1 MPIICPTVLASS
13 NDEYRT
19 QMERVANFGHRIQ
32 IDLTDGSFAPI
43 KTISANDIWWPAGVK
58 ADIHL
63 MHQEPLN
70 VFKVLLKENPH
81 MIIIHSESSGDF
93 EQSYKLCRDNG
104 IKIGVAL
111 LPRTAPGIL
120 DKVLNKID
128 HILIFSGDLGSF
140 GGHTDLSLLEKVS
153 YIKDKA
159 PDIEIGW
166 DGGINDRNVS
176 ELVFGGVDVLNV
188 GGYIQ
193 KSENPEKAYNTL
205 FRIADETGTT

>member
-1 MPIICPTVLASS
+1 MPVICPTVLAS
-13 NDEYRT
+13 NEQDYRA
-19 QMERVANFGHRIQ
+19 QIERVANFGHRVQ
-32 IDLTDGSFAPI
+32 IDLSDGKFAPSETLSI
-43 KTISANDIWWPAGVK
+43 EQIWWPAGVK

-63 MHQEPLN
+63 MYKNPIEVFNEVLRKEPN
-70 VFKVLLKENPH
+70 
-81 MIIIHSESSGDF
+81 MIIIHSEASGDF
-93 EQSYKLCRDNG
+93 EQSFKLCRDKG
-104 IKIGVAL
+104 VKLGVAL
-111 LPRTAPGIL
+111 LPSTDPA
-120 DKVLNKID
+120 VLNKVFDKID

-140 GGHTDLSLLEKVS
+140 GGRADLSLLDKVG
-153 YIKDKA
+153 YIKEKA

-176 ELVFGGVDVLNV
+176 ELVFGGIDVLNV